1 MLGGMFGG
9 PLLYTMGTILY
20 RNKPTYEYTVQGGKG
35 ITHNA
40 LGETQLTGTKS
51 KEYRI
56 DKDNWH
62 GVIQNMTK
70 EIQTTAV
77 SAGQSENIILTNSTI
92 QKIFSIF

>member
-1 MLGGMFGG
+1 MNKDITAIESALPMLGGMFGG
-9 PLLYTMGTILY
+9 PLLYTIGTILY

-51 KEYRI
+51 REYRI

-62 GVIQNMTK
+62 GVIQNMRDFEK
-70 EIQTTAV
+70 
-77 SAGQSENIILTNSTI
+77 
-92 QKIFSIF
+92 